1 MNLVYKEHFDQV
13 LFRESDAIASLTKTL
28 DYETLEK
35 IVDILI
41 RAKEEKRRVITA
53 GCGTSGMAARRI
65 AHTLCCTETPAMFL
79 SPADAPHGGMGF
91 IQKGDVVVLLSKG
104 GNTGEI
110 VRYLECCKEKQA
122 IVIGVTNNPDSILAR
137 NSDYVMW
144 IESGEEPCPF
154 KIMPC
159 CSTLAAI
166 AAWDAIAL
174 TVMRYN
180 HFTMEDFLLIH
191 PNGNTAQRLESAI
204 AAENQTSSM

>member
-1 MNLVYKEHFDQV
+1 MYEGVFDQV
-13 LFRESDAIASLTKTL
+13 LQRESDAILSLKKTL
-28 DYETLEK
+28 DYETLSQ

-41 RAKEEKRRVITA
+41 HARKEKRRIITA

-91 IQKGDVVVLLSKG
+91 IQQGDVVVLLSKG
-104 GNTGEI
+104 GNTAEI
-110 VRYLECCKEKQA
+110 LRYLECCKKKQA
-122 IVIGVTNNPDSILAR
+122 ILIAVTNNPDSVLAH
-137 NSDYVMW
+137 NSDYVML
-144 IESGEEPCPF
+144 IDSGEEPCPF

-159 CSTLAAI
+159 CSTLTAI

-180 HFTMEDFLLIH
+180 HFTMEEFLLIH
-191 PNGNTAQRLESAI
+191 PNGNTAERLENAI
-204 AAENQTSSM
+204 SGASRESIPE